1 MTLYTFDKDELLKL
15 RKDILENPEKYQL
28 ILSQESGIYT
38 DKDERFDK
46 PARKL
51 AEYEYWYRVFN
62 IGECPYYDTLPNY
75 KFYKAYKEFM
85 ENMELKSVDT
95 LRLVVQ
101 RLLSDF

>member
-62 IGECPYYDTLPNY
+62 RGECPYYDTLPNY
-75 KFYKAYKEFM
+75 TFYHAYKEFM